1 MITTNVSDQGNFI
14 VTAKD
19 PRGPWS
25 EPYYLGESTG
35 GIDPSLFFDD
45 DGTCYYIG
53 QRPRSAGYRYNGD
66 CEIWIQT
73 LDLDT
78 MKLKPD
84 ATIVLTG
91 FQRKAIWPEGPH
103 LYKKDGYY
111 YILHAESGT
120 SIHHS
125 VMDRAQQKCLVPT
138 STAPATPF

>member
-103 LYKKDGYY
+103 L
-111 YILHAESGT
+111 
-120 SIHHS
+120 
-125 VMDRAQQKCLVPT
+125 
-138 STAPATPF
+138 

>member
-1 MITTNVSDQGNFI
+1 
-14 VTAKD
+14 
-19 PRGPWS
+19 
-25 EPYYLGESTG
+25 
-35 GIDPSLFFDD
+35 
-45 DGTCYYIG
+45 
-53 QRPRSAGYRYNGD
+53 
-66 CEIWIQT
+66 
-73 LDLDT
+73 

-125 VMDRAQQKCLVPT
+125 VMIARSKMCLVPT